1 MGESGISL
9 EIHHF
14 SGGLKNILID
24 TEDKGR
30 PSWLPDPDLVGV
42 KNDVEL
48 VKDEYVI
55 ELARFKRQG
64 YYTTWIGV
72 FTFREDAVY
81 GNRSNYAGAG
91 VWLRDLFPTNIENIV
106 DALLKICNRVAKEGP
121 SSVVLSSCSRL
132 ATEGNYLPGWVI
144 PLSDLPTHESGLRF
158 ASEGPLQTAYVKI
171 DKESFQN
178 ELQGICNSI
187 LINCLQVEEPFSYAS
202 RLLYLIVGVQQTPRG
217 GQDVYSLKH
226 QNLAYVL
233 LSYFKE
239 SAAELKSGHQTLIEE
254 NKTLQATIEKVKG
267 NNTILEGQCAE
278 SRNARAALR
287 GELQLLEAENAK
299 LRQQAEQRQG
309 PSHDLAT
316 KRSSIRQAPTSD
328 TRRGGEVDARSS
340 RTSTS
345 DLENGL
351 VRIRSQVHSLRQE
364 LQESARCLTQELHE
378 SARFAER
385 WIRYLRIGGPV
396 ALGVIIVVLLLQVVM
411 TIRLFV

>member
-132 ATEGNYLPGWVI
+132 ATEGN
-144 PLSDLPTHESGLRF
+144 
-158 ASEGPLQTAYVKI
+158 
-171 DKESFQN
+171 
-178 ELQGICNSI
+178 
-187 LINCLQVEEPFSYAS
+187 
-202 RLLYLIVGVQQTPRG
+202 
-217 GQDVYSLKH
+217 
-226 QNLAYVL
+226 
-233 LSYFKE
+233 
-239 SAAELKSGHQTLIEE
+239 
-254 NKTLQATIEKVKG
+254 
-267 NNTILEGQCAE
+267 
-278 SRNARAALR
+278 
-287 GELQLLEAENAK
+287 
-299 LRQQAEQRQG
+299 
-309 PSHDLAT
+309 
-316 KRSSIRQAPTSD
+316 
-328 TRRGGEVDARSS
+328 
-340 RTSTS
+340 
-345 DLENGL
+345 
-351 VRIRSQVHSLRQE
+351 
-364 LQESARCLTQELHE
+364 
-378 SARFAER
+378 
-385 WIRYLRIGGPV
+385 
-396 ALGVIIVVLLLQVVM
+396 
-411 TIRLFV
+411 